1 MQLFPKSHKRKKTNV
16 PLKVMV
22 DDEPTTIYR
31 QIVGVE
37 RTPFVI
43 HRKAKIK
50 DQNLDTLTISKDKWT
65 VTHVFSGYAVGIYG
79 TYEFC
84 SAVANELLEQPIFYL
99 PTHKMMSDHPD
110 FDNSYELLK
119 KLRSKHR
126 HLGEMRGF

>member
-37 RTPFVI
+37 RIPFVI
-43 HRKAKIK
+43 HRKARLK
-50 DQNLDTLTISKDKWT
+50 DQNPDTLTISRDKWS
-65 VTHVFSGYAVGIYG
+65 VTHVFSGYAVGVYG

-99 PTHKMMSDHPD
+99 PTHQMMTEHAD
-110 FDNSYELLK
+110 FRDTFERIMVLK
-119 KLRSKHR
+119 EKHK
-126 HLGEMRGF
+126 HLGGMSSL